1 MNRSLS
7 AVLVPRLGRGP
18 ERAGSTD
25 GARLAR
31 VYVIEALAAVAANL
45 LTLGIFFFTSVRFG
59 WSLWQNL
66 MLSAAMGALY
76 TLSALS
82 AHPLTQRFGRI
93 GPLTACFVVM
103 SVATLVAAAIP
114 TPLVVTIV
122 LLIDITLGTVCW
134 PILENLVCAGQIP
147 PQELSRR
154 LSIYNLVWAGISVAI
169 VAVNGLIIEHWPAG
183 VFVVSVLASGLAGLI
198 AWFGGVDVSAAG
210 DSSELSSGRH
220 ADPEPQ
226 LLRQRLTALWL
237 ARVSVPAMYVV
248 TFALAAM
255 MPLLP
260 LVQSYRPAMQTVLC
274 SVWLAVRWVAFLAL
288 GATTFWHTRPR
299 LLLGAAAALL
309 VAFVLITVRPSELLP
324 GMTAGAEVI
333 DLAGLILGQVLLG
346 ITTGLIYMASL
357 YFGMVLT
364 EGSARS
370 GGYHEAMIG
379 IGMTLGPATALAT
392 QALWPGQQRPAVAAV
407 ASLIAASIVL
417 ANIAALHLRRRQ
429 G

>member
-1 MNRSLS
+1 L
-7 AVLVPRLGRGP
+7 
-18 ERAGSTD
+18 
-25 GARLAR
+25 
-31 VYVIEALAAVAANL
+31 
-45 LTLGIFFFTSVRFG
+45 
-59 WSLWQNL
+59 
-66 MLSAAMGALY
+66 
-76 TLSALS
+76 
-82 AHPLTQRFGRI
+82 
-93 GPLTACFVVM
+93 
-103 SVATLVAAAIP
+103 
-114 TPLVVTIV
+114 
-122 LLIDITLGTVCW
+122 
-134 PILENLVCAGQIP
+134 
-147 PQELSRR
+147 LSRR
-154 LSIYNLVWAGISVAI
+154 LSIYNLVWASISAAV
-169 VAVNGLIIEHWPAG
+169 VAVNGLMIEHWPVG
-183 VFVVSVLASGLAGLI
+183 VFVVPVLACGLAGLV
-198 AWFGGVDVSAAG
+198 AWFGVVDVSAAG
-210 DSSELSSGRH
+210 ELSELSSGRH

-226 LLRQRLTALWL
+226 LLGQRLTALWL

-309 VAFVLITVRPSELLP
+309 VAFMLITVRPSELLP
-324 GMTAGAEVI
+324 GMSAGAGVV
-333 DLAGLILGQVLLG
+333 DLAALIFGQVLLG

-392 QALWPGQQRPAVAAV
+392 QALWPGQQRRAVAAV
-407 ASLIAASIVL
+407 ASLIAASVVL
-417 ANIAALHLRRRQ
+417 ANIAGLHLRRQ
-429 G
+429 HG